1 MSDKLKRLAK
11 NLSELSLAEVDNF
24 QEVYIRLCGL
34 MSTQKEYFT
43 HLGTDNVIK
52 LLFYIWSYK
61 QTGQFE
67 LGDKMINQIA
77 FAILITTEGEDY
89 TETCEN
95 CGGDG
100 YMRCY
105 NCDGSG
111 TIVCGECD
119 GEGETDCY
127 NCDGTGQVDGETCD
141 VCDGTR
147 QETCSECDGE
157 QTVSC
162 PECMDGSHTC
172 DECDGI
178 GEVHTDEKLY
188 KKYFIVTSNKLVKDR
203 CELTEEDTDITMSEY
218 DFDRL
223 RDKYV
228 ILHLEELHDE
238 FQNYV
243 QENEMYCLTYTD
255 TPKLYFSEKME
266 LYFKE
271 NNRAIKNYIV

>member
-11 NLSELSLAEVDNF
+11 NLSELSLAEVDNL

-34 MSTQKEYFT
+34 MSKQKEYFS
-43 HLGTDNVIK
+43 HIGTENVIK
-52 LLFYIWSYK
+52 LLYYIWSYK

-67 LGDKMINQIA
+67 LGDKMINEIA

-100 YMRCY
+100 YMRCD

-111 TIVCGECD
+111 TINCGECD

-141 VCDGTR
+141 ECGGIGR
-147 QETCSECDGE
+147 QTCSECDGE

-162 PECMDGSHTC
+162 SECEDGSHTC

-188 KKYFIVTSNKLVKDR
+188 KKYFIVTTNKLIKDR

-228 ILHLEELHDE
+228 ILHLEDLHGE
-238 FQNYV
+238 FQDYV

-255 TPKLYFSEKME
+255 TPKLYFSGHME